1 MMSDRDSPTT
11 VSSPLPSP
19 SKEST
24 FNFNSPFGSPELNNG
39 TSESNPPVPVQS
51 VQLFDQSLK
60 SVLQQSLAPI
70 ITNQEKVRFN
80 AEITRAP
87 EMQVNHG
94 FCLFLKVAFKVKLFL
109 TFFLKFV

>member
-51 VQLFDQSLK
+51 VQLK

-109 TFFLKFV
+109 TFFFKFV

>member
-24 FNFNSPFGSPELNNG
+24 FNFNNSPFGSPELNG

-51 VQLFDQSLK
+51 VQLFDLESQ

-87 EMQVNHG
+87 EMQLNHG
-94 FCLFLKVAFKVKLFL
+94 FCLFLKVAFKVKLF
-109 TFFLKFV
+109 